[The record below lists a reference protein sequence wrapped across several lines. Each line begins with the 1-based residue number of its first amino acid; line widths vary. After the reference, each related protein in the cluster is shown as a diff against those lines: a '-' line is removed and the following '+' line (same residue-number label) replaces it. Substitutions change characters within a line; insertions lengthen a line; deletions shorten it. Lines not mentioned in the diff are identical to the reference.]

1 MTCIY
6 ASLVSSYLQCWS
18 PTSIITYQ
26 WCKIIGRK
34 EVVLSHKQVVWYYN
48 NLDYQSLSIYYYI
61 NCSSDQAP
69 NIELIEGPAGELL
82 ISIPISD
89 VPEKLPQYYG
99 FSKGRHSGSFFLKV
113 GAAIF
118 CAMHITHLCI
128 TIAKEVNVHW
138 IENNSWH
145 PNRHILHSFNN
156 LIVFKQWN
164 ESDVNYFLYFRP

>member
-1 MTCIY
+1 M
-6 ASLVSSYLQCWS
+6 
-18 PTSIITYQ
+18 
-26 WCKIIGRK
+26 
-34 EVVLSHKQVVWYYN
+34 
-48 NLDYQSLSIYYYI
+48 
-61 NCSSDQAP
+61 
-69 NIELIEGPAGELL
+69 IEGPAGELL

-138 IENNSWH
+138 IE
-145 PNRHILHSFNN
+145 ILTITS
-156 LIVFKQWN
+156 
-164 ESDVNYFLYFRP
+164 SDGKFDCIQTVKRV

>member
-1 MTCIY
+1 MY
-6 ASLVSSYLQCWS
+6 D
-18 PTSIITYQ
+18 IIL
-26 WCKIIGRK
+26 G
-34 EVVLSHKQVVWYYN
+34 N
-48 NLDYQSLSIYYYI
+48 NFDYQSLSINCYI

-138 IENNSWH
+138 IV
-145 PNRHILHSFNN
+145 I
-156 LIVFKQWN
+156 
-164 ESDVNYFLYFRP
+164 